1 MEQEKEIQ
9 QLRNRFRDLA
19 EKAFHQNMYTFSGF
33 LGMNEQDVFYCME
46 EELRFAGY
54 ELSGGFELA
63 ERRMVRFGSP
73 EEPGFEAAFPIQ
85 CIHIEPMMKKFA
97 EKLSHRDF
105 LGALM
110 NLGIERSTI
119 GDIRVQEKEAYLFCL
134 DTIAPFI
141 CDNLETI
148 RHTHVKCT
156 ITEHFEEMTLEKPSE
171 ELLQV
176 ASVRLDAVISKVYH
190 ISRGECLDYFRAG
203 KEFVSGRLCENNSKM
218 LRPGDVVN
226 VRGFGKFIF
235 EEELGDTKKGKKN
248 IAVAVFR

>member
-1 MEQEKEIQ
+1 
-9 QLRNRFRDLA
+9 
-19 EKAFHQNMYTFSGF
+19 
-33 LGMNEQDVFYCME
+33 
-46 EELRFAGY
+46 
-54 ELSGGFELA
+54 
-63 ERRMVRFGSP
+63 
-73 EEPGFEAAFPIQ
+73 
-85 CIHIEPMMKKFA
+85 MMKKFA

-148 RHTHVKCT
+148 RHTHVQCT

-203 KEFVSGRLCENNSKM
+203 KVFVSGRLCENNSKM
-218 LRPGDVVN
+218 LRSGDVVN

>member
-1 MEQEKEIQ
+1 MDQEKEIQ
-9 QLRNRFRDLA
+9 QIRNRFRDLA
-19 EKAFHQNMYTFSGF
+19 EKSFHQNMFTFSGF
-33 LGMNEQDVFYCME
+33 LGMNEQDVFYRME

-54 ELSGGFELA
+54 ELFGGFDMA
-63 ERRMVRFGSP
+63 ERRVVRFGNA
-73 EEPGFEAAFPIQ
+73 EELGYEVPYPIR
-85 CIHIEPMMKKFA
+85 CIHIEPLMRKFA

-110 NLGIERSTI
+110 NIGIERSTI

-141 CDNLETI
+141 CDNLAMI
-148 RHTHVKCT
+148 KHTHVKCT
-156 ITEHFEEMTLEKPSE
+156 VTEHFEEIAME
-171 ELLQV
+171 EPNREVLQV
-176 ASVRLDAVISKVYH
+176 ASVRIDAVISKVYNL
-190 ISRGECLDYFRAG
+190 SRGDCLDYFRAG
-203 KEFVSGRLCENNSKM
+203 KVFVSGRLCENNSKM
-218 LRPGDVVN
+218 LRTGDVVN